1 MNFCS
6 SLPFIEKINKS
17 RDGGKFCPVF
27 PGYGKAFK
35 ILTPILHTLQYRVY
49 IAIYIWHKCGA
60 LLYSSSIQDL
70 VYDWGGE

>member
-17 RDGGKFCPVF
+17 RDGGKFCPII

-35 ILTPILHTLQYRVY
+35 ILTPTAYSTVQSIF
-49 IAIYIWHKCGA
+49 IYIWHKCGA
-60 LLYSSSIQDL
+60 LLYSSLIHDL
-70 VYDWGGE
+70 VYD